1 MTDKN
6 NEFTL
11 KAISPIDG
19 RYSSQID
26 KEINDINSEYGLI
39 QKRLHVEVKWFIFLS
54 SQKPIK
60 KKFGLNKSEVD
71 YLSKIDKNFSV
82 KDAIE
87 IKNIEKTTNHDV
99 KSVEYF
105 LKNKFDKHKS
115 LKNKKELIHFC
126 ATSEDINNISYALMY
141 KETRKILIKKL
152 SDLQNIIN
160 KYEIKYANTPMLS
173 RTHGQK
179 ATPTTFGKELKVF
192 SSRLDKQVLFMS
204 KRKIYAKMNGAVGNY
219 NAHHFVLPEIK
230 WDKETK
236 KFLKTLDL
244 TQNEQTTQIENHDWL
259 AESLNDIT
267 MISNILSDFSKD
279 IWIYIMLDYIKQKN
293 IKSEVGSST
302 MPHKVNPINFE
313 NAEGNLE
320 ITTAL
325 SQSISKRLMSSRLQ
339 RDLTD
344 STVLRNLGVIYS
356 HFYISITSLIKG
368 MKKIDVNIKKIDEDL
383 NKSWEILAEPIQ
395 TIMRYHNVE
404 NSYDVIKDA
413 TRGKDITQE
422 TIKEI
427 IDKCDLSDPI
437 KNKLLKLKPRD
448 YIGLAK
454 KLTLK
459 KN

>member
-39 QKRLHVEVKWFIFLS
+39 QKRLHVEIKWFIFLS

-60 KKFGLNKSEVD
+60 KKFSLNKSEVD

-141 KETRKILIKKL
+141 KETRKILIKKI
-152 SDLQNIIN
+152 SDLQSIIN

-404 NSYDVIKDA
+404 NSYDIIKDA

-422 TIKEI
+422 IIKEI
-427 IDKCDLSDPI
+427 IDKCDLSDSI
-437 KNKLLKLKPRD
+437 KNKLLKLKPSD

>member
-39 QKRLHVEVKWFIFLS
+39 QKRLHVEIKWFIFLS
-54 SQKPIK
+54 SQNPIK

-160 KYEIKYANTPMLS
+160 KYEIKYANTQMLS

-368 MKKIDVNIKKIDEDL
+368 MKKIDINIKKIDEDL

-427 IDKCDLSDPI
+427 IDKCDLSDSI
-437 KNKLLKLKPRD
+437 KNKLLKLKPSD

>member
-39 QKRLHVEVKWFIFLS
+39 QKRLHVEIKWFIFLS
-54 SQKPIK
+54 SQNPIK

-152 SDLQNIIN
+152 SDLQSIIN

-173 RTHGQK
+173 RTHCQK

-368 MKKIDVNIKKIDEDL
+368 MKKIDINIKKIDEDL

-404 NSYDVIKDA
+404 NSYDIIKDA

-427 IDKCDLSDPI
+427 IDKCDLSDSI
-437 KNKLLKLKPRD
+437 NNKLLKLKPSD

>member
-1 MTDKN
+1 MANKN
-6 NEFTL
+6 NEFSL

-26 KEINDINSEYGLI
+26 QEINDINSEYGLI
-39 QKRLHVEVKWFIFLS
+39 KKRLYVEIKWFIFLS
-54 SQKPIK
+54 SLNPIQKR
-60 KKFGLNKSEVD
+60 FGLNKSEKD
-71 YLSKIDKNFSV
+71 YLLKIDKDFKI
-82 KDAIE
+82 KDALK
-87 IKNIEKTTNHDV
+87 IKDIEKITNHDV

-105 LKNKFDKHKS
+105 LKDKFDKHKT
-115 LKNKKELIHFC
+115 LKDKKELIHFC

-141 KETRKILIKKL
+141 KDTRKILLERLNDLCKIIK
-152 SDLQNIIN
+152 
-160 KYEIKYANTPMLS
+160 KYEIKYADTPMLS

-192 SSRLDKQVLFMS
+192 TSRLNKQSLFMK
-204 KRKIYAKMNGAVGNY
+204 KRDVFGKMNGAVGNY

-230 WDKETK
+230 WDIETK
-236 KFLKTLDL
+236 KFLKSIGLQ
-244 TQNEQTTQIENHDWL
+244 QNQYTTQIENHDWL

-267 MISNILSDFSKD
+267 MISNILLDFSKD
-279 IWIYIMLDYIKQKN
+279 MWIYIMLDYIKQKN

-325 SQSISKRLMSSRLQ
+325 SQSISKKLMSSRLQ

-356 HFYISITSLIKG
+356 HFYLSISSLIKG
-368 MKKIDVNIKKIDEDL
+368 MNKIDINLIKINEDL
-383 NKSWEILAEPIQ
+383 DMSWEILAEPIM
-395 TIMRYHNVE
+395 TVMRYHNVD
-404 NSYDVIKDA
+404 NSYDIIKKA
-413 TRGKDITQE
+413 TRGKEINQD
-422 TIKEI
+422 TIKDI
-427 IDKCDLSDPI
+427 INKSDLKNTI
-437 KNKLLKLKPRD
+437 KNKLLKLEPKD

-454 KLTLK
+454 KLTMK

>member
-39 QKRLHVEVKWFIFLS
+39 QKRLHVEIKWFIFLS
-54 SQKPIK
+54 SQNPIK

-152 SDLQNIIN
+152 SDLQSIIN

-368 MKKIDVNIKKIDEDL
+368 MKKIDINIKKIDEDL

-427 IDKCDLSDPI
+427 INKCDLSDLI
-437 KNKLLKLKPRD
+437 KNKLLKLKPSD
-448 YIGLAK
+448 YIGLAR